1 MSKTKNE
8 FFETQ
13 VLGHPSGLFVL
24 FFTEMWE
31 RFSFY
36 GMRALLVLFLV
47 SALGIGGWD
56 WPRENALALYGTY
69 LALLYLTP
77 IIGGTLADKYLGN
90 RRAIII
96 GALIMTLGHASMA
109 IESNPFFL
117 YLGLGLLVLGNGF
130 FKPNMTSFI
139 SILYKDFPEKKD
151 GAYTIFY
158 MGVNAGAFLGIMLCG
173 YLGEFLGWS
182 WGFSL
187 AGIFMLLGL
196 LQFTLAQGIFGDI
209 GKKPNKEDKTIEAD
223 DHTEIEDKLNPFTLI
238 DKILIVFVAV
248 FGITWIINDPLSKI
262 GKVNFLEFGGTDYSG
277 HTILITLILFI
288 YLLAS
293 RIVRYSKITRDKMIA
308 VVIFAFFIIFFWAS
322 FEQAGGSMSIFA
334 KDYTSRILSG
344 NAAFIFNIVDV
355 IITIVPIAIITW
367 VLYLLFKQ
375 TFKKYFLSNLV
386 LGFSFILIWG
396 IIIWKIYTNFNTY
409 SYEITYNTFQLAS
422 TNENGEETIK
432 NIAITAETIVPEN
445 VEIFENTTVIISA
458 NDFVQ
463 NDKIS
468 IIDLDKKGTNFKY
481 LTTEQA
487 DLITTNIPAK
497 IVRKK
502 DNEIQIPATW
512 FLILNSLFIIAFA
525 PLFSKWWES
534 KYNPKPAAKYAIG
547 LFFLAIGFGFLAY
560 GASGIPQG
568 AKTASVSIIWLIFAY
583 LFHTLGELCV
593 SPVGLSYVSKLV
605 PARMIAFM
613 FGVWYLALAIGNKT
627 SGKMGSMID
636 EITAKY
642 DISTFFLIFTI
653 VPIVIGIIALLLG
666 PVLKKL
672 MHGVK

>member
-1 MSKTKNE
+1 MTSKRNE
-8 FFETQ
+8 FFDTQ

-90 RRAIII
+90 RKAIII
-96 GALIMTLGHASMA
+96 GAIIMTLGHASMA

-117 YLGLGLLVLGNGF
+117 YLGLLLLVIGTGF

-173 YLGEFLGWS
+173 YLGEILGWS
-182 WGFSL
+182 WGFGL

-196 LQFTLAQGIFGDI
+196 LQFTFAQGIFGDV
-209 GKKPNKEDKTIEAD
+209 GNKPNTEDKTIDAD
-223 DHTEIEDKLNPFTLI
+223 DHKKIEDKLNPFTKI
-238 DKILIVFVAV
+238 DKALIAIISVL
-248 FGITWIINDPLSKI
+248 GLTWVINDPLSKI
-262 GKVNFLEFGGTDYSG
+262 GETNFLEFGGTDYSG
-277 HTILITLILFI
+277 HTILITLLLFI
-288 YLLAS
+288 FLITT
-293 RIVRYSKITRDKMIA
+293 RILRYSRITRDKMIA

-355 IITIVPIAIITW
+355 IITVVPIGIITY
-367 VLYLLFKQ
+367 VLFLLFKQ
-375 TFKKYFLSNLV
+375 TFKKYFVSNLI
-386 LGFSFILIWG
+386 LAFSFVLIWG
-396 IIIWKIYTNFNTY
+396 VVLWKIYNNFNTY
-409 SYEITYNTFQLAS
+409 SYEISYNTYAIPA
-422 TNENGEETIK
+422 EDVK
-432 NIAITAETIVPEN
+432 PIAITAETTVPEN
-445 VEIFENTTVIISA
+445 AEIIENTTVIISS
-458 NDFVQ
+458 NEFIKD
-463 NDKIS
+463 DKIS
-468 IIDLDKKGTNFKY
+468 ILDLDKKGTNFKY
-481 LTTEQA
+481 LKPEQA
-487 DLITTNIPAK
+487 DLINNNIPAT
-497 IVRKK
+497 IISKK
-502 DNEIQIPATW
+502 DNEVQIPATW
-512 FLILNSLFIIAFA
+512 FLILNSLFIITFA

-547 LFFLAIGFGFLAY
+547 LFFLAIGFGILAY

-568 AKTASVSIIWLIFAY
+568 AKTASVSIVWLIFAY

-605 PARMIAFM
+605 PPRMIAFM

-627 SGKMGSMID
+627 SGKMGAMID
-636 EITAKY
+636 DITANY
-642 DISTFFLIFTI
+642 NISTFFLIFTI
-653 VPIVIGIIALLLG
+653 VPIIIGFLALLLS
-666 PVLKKL
+666 PLLKKL
-672 MHGVK
+672 MHGVR